1 MAPLRVYPH
10 PVDEGSVAI
19 NKRRVL
25 DNARK
30 HAQKGAKHRALKEY
44 NKLIAVDPGDSK
56 LLLEVGD
63 AYRRWGQ
70 PEEAVT
76 QYTKVAEQYRQA
88 GFDARAVAVL
98 KQVLNLDPKRYPTYV
113 ALSDL
118 YARMG
123 LDAEAISAL
132 RTAADG
138 YFREGQRRESLELLR
153 KMAKMDPSNTASRL
167 KVAELLEKEGLEE
180 EAVSEYSAVVAELRQ
195 QGAHDEL
202 DSVYERILNLRP
214 EDATTLSAQAGDRMD
229 RARFDEAEPFAMR
242 ALAASQE
249 PELFEQLIAV
259 YQGLGNETRESE
271 VTRDLAALY
280 RDRGDEDRAR
290 EVLQRL
296 SPEAMMEASS
306 FGLEGLASEASE
318 APHELVQG
326 DQAYSPSAQDERT
339 EESEPTETEAAEL
352 QNITAS
358 GFVSDSSDGLA
369 EASVYL
375 RYGKSTQAIESL
387 QLFLAHQ
394 PGRLDALE
402 LLGQAYA
409 DNAQGSEAIECWR
422 DALTLSRSNQDQ
434 AAFDAISRRMVD
446 WDADL
451 AGTIEPMASLEES
464 SAALA
469 LESTSLDAHPPN
481 SEMQLDLGADA
492 HDTINLTSASRSI
505 STALGSADS
514 KGSREWAQ
522 STTTAARIREDLEEA
537 HFYLEQGLESE
548 AEDAY
553 RRVLEV
559 APQHPT
565 ALLKWGELV
574 ARRGED
580 PGSLDGSLAASE
592 PILTEALSNADEECP
607 DDHTDMQDVE
617 DLFENTEI
625 EIDVALDEPEEAIE
639 TSAEETFNAS
649 SADAV
654 SLVLQQD
661 DGDDVESCESS
672 GPELTAELAAV
683 LAEAEAA
690 VEATAQSPLQS
701 SGVDSDVDLEVPL
714 ETVVETATESAA
726 PAREILSSAEPEF
739 DLAAEL
745 ADVFEEAN
753 RAPTIDPGQT
763 LSGSTLTEGFEA
775 VFSDFK
781 KGVSAEVEAGDFD
794 THFDLAIAYREMALW
809 EDALA
814 QFETCLASDERRS
827 ESLHMMALCALE
839 LNRPEDAVAYLE
851 QTLAG
856 EEQPADRWA
865 ALYFDLG
872 RAQCLASHFEAA
884 HRAFDTV
891 AGIDPSFP
899 GLSEQRASLVA
910 EHPKRASDENLE
922 NFDDLVGEFRE
933 SEPARSP
940 ARESFEQFDAAV
952 IQGSDPGSSGVD
964 PAPPARPDWTRPP
977 IAKSK
982 RPRKRK
988 KISFV

>member
-375 RYGKSTQAIESL
+375 RYGK
-387 QLFLAHQ
+387 
-394 PGRLDALE
+394 
-402 LLGQAYA
+402 
-409 DNAQGSEAIECWR
+409 
-422 DALTLSRSNQDQ
+422 
-434 AAFDAISRRMVD
+434 
-446 WDADL
+446 
-451 AGTIEPMASLEES
+451 
-464 SAALA
+464 
-469 LESTSLDAHPPN
+469 
-481 SEMQLDLGADA
+481 
-492 HDTINLTSASRSI
+492 
-505 STALGSADS
+505 
-514 KGSREWAQ
+514 
-522 STTTAARIREDLEEA
+522 
-537 HFYLEQGLESE
+537 
-548 AEDAY
+548 
-553 RRVLEV
+553 
-559 APQHPT
+559 
-565 ALLKWGELV
+565 
-574 ARRGED
+574 
-580 PGSLDGSLAASE
+580 
-592 PILTEALSNADEECP
+592 
-607 DDHTDMQDVE
+607 
-617 DLFENTEI
+617 
-625 EIDVALDEPEEAIE
+625 
-639 TSAEETFNAS
+639 
-649 SADAV
+649 
-654 SLVLQQD
+654 
-661 DGDDVESCESS
+661 
-672 GPELTAELAAV
+672 
-683 LAEAEAA
+683 
-690 VEATAQSPLQS
+690 
-701 SGVDSDVDLEVPL
+701 
-714 ETVVETATESAA
+714 
-726 PAREILSSAEPEF
+726 
-739 DLAAEL
+739 
-745 ADVFEEAN
+745 
-753 RAPTIDPGQT
+753 
-763 LSGSTLTEGFEA
+763 
-775 VFSDFK
+775 
-781 KGVSAEVEAGDFD
+781 
-794 THFDLAIAYREMALW
+794 
-809 EDALA
+809 
-814 QFETCLASDERRS
+814 
-827 ESLHMMALCALE
+827 
-839 LNRPEDAVAYLE
+839 
-851 QTLAG
+851 
-856 EEQPADRWA
+856 
-865 ALYFDLG
+865 
-872 RAQCLASHFEAA
+872 
-884 HRAFDTV
+884 
-891 AGIDPSFP
+891 
-899 GLSEQRASLVA
+899 
-910 EHPKRASDENLE
+910 
-922 NFDDLVGEFRE
+922 
-933 SEPARSP
+933 
-940 ARESFEQFDAAV
+940 
-952 IQGSDPGSSGVD
+952 
-964 PAPPARPDWTRPP
+964 
-977 IAKSK
+977 
-982 RPRKRK
+982 
-988 KISFV
+988 